1 MAVNRSEE
9 RGDDGHDYV
18 IVGAGSAGSV
28 LAARLSEDP
37 TSRVLLLE
45 AGGSDRVQREIRIPV
60 AFGKLFRTDC
70 DWAYET
76 EPEAR
81 LGGRRLYWPRG
92 RVLGGCSSI
101 NAQMW
106 LPGEPAD
113 YDGWAAAGASGW
125 SFADVR
131 PYVQRAEQ
139 RLHVQPVR
147 DPNPVTLAYLAAAE
161 QAGLAASLT
170 PVTQRRGRRWSAVDG
185 YLRPAQRRR
194 NLVVQTRAHA
204 RRVMFEGRRA
214 IGVEYVDAAGR
225 RQVVRARREVV
236 LSAGAL
242 GSPQLLMLSGIGP
255 ADRLRTLAIEVR
267 HHAPEVGQNLQ
278 DHLAAGIVCAAR
290 EPVTLVGADRL
301 SNVVRWF
308 LTGRG
313 PLASNLAEACGFVRS
328 DPGLPVCDLELIFA
342 PYPFVRHG
350 AVHPGGPGTHAFT
363 VGAVLLHPRSVGEVR
378 LVDAD
383 SQTPIAVAPRY
394 LSDADGTDLRTLLA
408 GLRLARRVV
417 AQPALAA
424 HAGAELLPGA
434 DRTSDADLTAAIE
447 EFAET
452 LYHPVGSCRMGDDE
466 AAVVDPSLRVR
477 GVERLRVVD
486 ASVMPRLIGG
496 HTHAPTVMIA
506 ERAADL
512 IREQPI

>member
-1 MAVNRSEE
+1 MAASRST
-9 RGDDGHDYV
+9 GHSDDGPDFV

-37 TSRVLLLE
+37 GARVLLLE
-45 AGGSDRVQREIRIPV
+45 AGGSDRAREIRIPV

-76 EPEAR
+76 EPEAH

-101 NAQMW
+101 NAQIW

-113 YDGWAAAGASGW
+113 YDGWAAAGARGW
-125 SFADVR
+125 SFADVW
-131 PYVQRAEQ
+131 PYLQRAEQ
-139 RLHVQPVR
+139 RMRVQPVR

-161 QAGLAASLT
+161 QAGLAGSLS

-194 NLVVQTRAHA
+194 NLMVQTRAHA
-204 RRVMFEGRRA
+204 RRVVFEGRRA
-214 IGVEYVDAAGR
+214 IGVEYVDASGG

-255 ADRLRTLAIEVR
+255 ADRLRELAIEVR

-278 DHLAAGIVCAAR
+278 DHLAVGVVFAAR

-301 SNVVRWF
+301 GNLVRWF

-313 PLASNLAEACGFVRS
+313 PLASNLAEVCGFVRS
-328 DPGLPVCDLELIFA
+328 DPGLPACDLELIFA

-350 AVHPGGPGTHAFT
+350 AVHPGGRGTHACT

-378 LVDAD
+378 LAD
-383 SQTPIAVAPRY
+383 PDPETPIAVAPRY
-394 LSDADGTDLRTLLA
+394 LSDAGGADLRTLLA
-408 GLRLARRVV
+408 GLRLARQIA
-417 AQPALAA
+417 AQPGLAA

-434 DRTSDADLTAAIE
+434 DRTSDADLTALVE

-452 LYHPVGSCRMGDDE
+452 LYHPVGTCRMGDDE
-466 AAVVDPSLRVR
+466 AAVVDPALRVR

-486 ASVMPRLIGG
+486 ASVMPRIIGG

-512 IREQPI
+512 IRQ